1 MGHAAKQNNRSADNT
16 VSRMSFIR
24 LTLSQANRCPKP
36 RAISSESID
45 RVTSKR

>member
-1 MGHAAKQNNRSADNT
+1 MSHSTKQNNRSADDT
-16 VSRMSFIR
+16 VSVMSFIK
-24 LTLSQANRCPKP
+24 LTLSQANTCPKP